1 MWISF
6 SIHLAIMQTSTLTLA
21 GGMRSKRPSLRLH
34 QGAKR
39 ILLHLDR
46 SAPWFCLTWTL
57 KTLDMIILCYDSM
70 IILCLYFLFNYILIY
85 LIILIYIYLNSMS
98 VPSRCF
104 FSTQAPPPLR
114 LWGSWTECLP
124 THNGYCPSDCPTAAR
139 WCPFPCWA
147 DRRVFIW
154 FSNNRFG
161 EYMKYMFFLKT
172 HFWYFHKKSLL
183 VVIYWYL
190 LILIPVVPHK
200 AVAEVAKKREPIGEV
215 GCCESR
221 MAERIHWLTERWLEL
236 CCWNG
241 CNVCSGHLTHNCW
254 M

>member
-1 MWISF
+1 M
-6 SIHLAIMQTSTLTLA
+6 
-21 GGMRSKRPSLRLH
+21 
-34 QGAKR
+34 
-39 ILLHLDR
+39 
-46 SAPWFCLTWTL
+46 
-57 KTLDMIILCYDSM
+57 
-70 IILCLYFLFNYILIY
+70 
-85 LIILIYIYLNSMS
+85 
-98 VPSRCF
+98 F
-104 FSTQAPPPLR
+104 FSTQAPTPLR

-172 HFWYFHKKSLL
+172 HFWYFYKKSLL

-215 GCCESR
+215 GCCESG
-221 MAERIHWLTERWLEL
+221 MAERSHWWTERWLI
-236 CCWNG
+236 
-241 CNVCSGHLTHNCW
+241 SLTLSLSFALFLSLSLIIYLLTYRSIYLSINPSIYLSISLICLSNYLSI
-254 M
+254 